1 MAKPVYIHDTKGN
14 VVILSTPDPT
24 PSLTQIQSW
33 LQTPLGVSAPNS
45 ILSTNSDNKLNKLIV
60 DKIERA
66 DLDGGAF

>member
-1 MAKPVYIHDTKGN
+1 MANPVYIYDKGGN
-14 VVILSTPDPT
+14 IVILPTPEAT
-24 PSLTQIQSW
+24 PSLLQIQSW

-45 ILSTNSDNKLNKLIV
+45 ILTTNTDNVLNKLIV